1 MKKQIFIFATI
12 LLIGTSLWAQT
23 TKKTTPPKLRW
34 TKLSTEYGDFE
45 LYNKGNNLIQSAAI
59 SGDFTGN
66 KKDDFIIVEKTG
78 SPSVFM
84 YVHVDGKKWELY
96 TIDKRKFNAGESI
109 AKADI
114 DGDGDLDI
122 AIASADG
129 PEIYWWENPAPNHNP
144 NKPWKR
150 HAIKEKGDGGYG
162 NLIFGDFNNDQKP
175 ELAYWHD
182 SKQSLVIAQVPKD
195 VTKSN
200 EWPSEIIFTYGTS
213 TQMLQRS
220 NGSELITKPINYHC
234 GMHANDLNGD
244 GTTNLLTAG
253 MWFEFKNG
261 HYVPNYIDLSYS
273 NSMIVS
279 ADFIAGGKKEVV
291 MVSGNGTGPVVLY
304 ENKNGVWHPTVIDS
318 TTRRAQSLV
327 AIDFDKDG
335 DIDIVS
341 GELKTD
347 EITDPKV
354 FILRNN
360 GDGNFER
367 IDLPNSIESHQTCV
381 GDFDGDGDYD
391 ILGKPFTFD
400 TPRIELWLN
409 DVRK

>member
-1 MKKQIFIFATI
+1 MKKQIFVFTTL
-12 LLIGTSLWAQT
+12 LLIGSYSWAQT
-23 TKKTTPPKLRW
+23 TKNAPPKLRW

-45 LYNKGNNLIQSAAI
+45 LYNKGSKLIQSAAT
-59 SGDFTGN
+59 SADFTKNG
-66 KKDDFIIVEKTG
+66 KDDFIIAERTG

-84 YVHVDGKKWELY
+84 YVHVEGKKWELH
-96 TIDKRKFNAGESI
+96 IIEKRKFNAGESI

-122 AIASADG
+122 VIASADG
-129 PEIYWWENPAPNHNP
+129 PEIYWWENPSPDLNP
-144 NKPWKR
+144 KKPWKR
-150 HAIKEKGDGGYG
+150 HSIKEKGDGGYG
-162 NLIFGDFNNDQKP
+162 DLILGDFNNDQKP

-182 SKQSLVIAQVPKD
+182 SKQSLVIAQIPKD
-195 VTKSN
+195 VTKSS
-200 EWPSEIIFTYGTS
+200 EWPSEVVYTYGAS

-220 NGSELITKPINYHC
+220 NGSELNTKPINYHC
-234 GMHANDLNGD
+234 GMYADDINGD
-244 GTTNLLTAG
+244 GTIDLLTAG

-261 HYVPNYIDLSYS
+261 KYLPNYIDLSYS

-279 ADFIAGGKKEVV
+279 GDFITGGKKEVV
-291 MVSGNGTGPVVLY
+291 MVSGNGIGPMVLY
-304 ENKNGVWHPTVIDS
+304 ENKNGVWHPTTIDS
-318 TTRRAQSLV
+318 TARRAQSLV

-341 GELKTD
+341 AELKTD
-347 EITDPKV
+347 EVPDPKV

-360 GDGNFER
+360 GDGTFER
-367 IDLPNSIESHQTCV
+367 VDLPNPIESHQTCV

-391 ILGKPFTFD
+391 ILGKPYTFD

-409 DVRK
+409 DVKK